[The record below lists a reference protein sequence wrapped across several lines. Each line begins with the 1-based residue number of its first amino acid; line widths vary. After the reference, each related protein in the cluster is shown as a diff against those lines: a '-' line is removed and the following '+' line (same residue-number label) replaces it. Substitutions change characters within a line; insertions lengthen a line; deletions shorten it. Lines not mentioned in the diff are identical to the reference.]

1 MTTWFL
7 LGVAT
12 GFPLWFSA
20 GWVVRRDEHR
30 HLARQRAPRCAPRCA
45 HGCPG
50 TRAATVTARA
60 ERAGE
65 PAAVQG
71 GAR

>member
-1 MTTWFL
+1 MITWFL
-7 LGVAT
+7 LGVAA
-12 GFPLWFSA
+12 GFPLWFTA

-30 HLARQRAPRCAPRCA
+30 QLARPRSLRCAC
-45 HGCPG
+45 GCPST

-60 ERAGE
+60 ERVGE
-65 PAAVQG
+65 PAAVKG

>member
-7 LGVAT
+7 LGVAA
-12 GFPLWFSA
+12 GFPIWFTA

-30 HLARQRAPRCAPRCA
+30 QLARQRSLRCAC
-45 HGCPG
+45 GCPG
-50 TRAATVTARA
+50 PRPPRVTA
-60 ERAGE
+60 
-65 PAAVQG
+65 AAQRVAQLPTGQG